1 VNLVR
6 DTLLIFGQQLR
17 LALRNPA
24 ALIVGLVQ
32 PVLYLAFFG
41 PLLNNLKG
49 SGFPAG
55 ESWRFYVP
63 GLMVQLGLFGAAF
76 VGFSVITDWR
86 SGVIERMRVT
96 PVVRTALLL
105 GRVLR
110 DAVVLVI
117 QAVLLTLAGL
127 AFGFR
132 APLAGVL
139 ITLGFVVLLALSLS
153 SASYAVALVTRN
165 EQALAPMLNTVILPL
180 TLVSGIFLPMSLAPS
195 WLNAVSKA
203 TPFRYVIDAMR
214 GADAGQYA
222 TATMLEGILIAVGLA
237 AVCMVLA
244 TRSFARETA

>member
-1 VNLVR
+1 VNLVQ

-32 PVLYLAFFG
+32 PILYLAFFG
-41 PLLNNLKG
+41 PLLNNLTN

-96 PVVRTALLL
+96 PVTRTALLL

-110 DAVVLVI
+110 DAVVLVT
-117 QAVLLTLAGL
+117 QAVLLILAGI

-132 APLAGVL
+132 APVAGVF

-180 TLVSGIFLPMSLAPS
+180 MLVSGIFLPMTLAPS
-195 WLNAVSKA
+195 WLNAVSRA

-214 GADAGQYA
+214 GAVAGQYA
-222 TATMLEGILIAVGLA
+222 TATMLEGTLVAVGLA

-244 TRSFARETA
+244 SRSFARETA